1 MPFENSL
8 ISILFG
14 NPFVFLVIVLSL
26 IISLSIHEFAH
37 AYVADR
43 LGDNTA
49 KILGRVTL
57 DPRAHLDPIGLLML
71 LFAGFGW
78 GRPVPFNP
86 INLKN
91 PKRDSALIALAG
103 PVSNFILAAVL
114 TLFVKVFSTFSPI
127 VMILLPLIYYNLIL
141 GVFNLIPVHPLDGF
155 KVVAGMLPPH
165 LYIQWM
171 QMQSYGVLILIL
183 LILTNSLNVVIRPVL
198 NLLTYVLGL

>member
-1 MPFENSL
+1 MPFQNTLIGLL
-8 ISILFG
+8 ISSPISFII
-14 NPFVFLVIVLSL
+14 IVGAL

-37 AYVADR
+37 AYVADK

-49 KILGRVTL
+49 RILGRVTI
-57 DPRAHLDPIGLLML
+57 DPRAHLDPVGTLML

-78 GRPVPFNP
+78 GKPVPFNP

-91 PKRDSALIALAG
+91 PKRDSALIAFAG
-103 PVSNFILAAVL
+103 PMSNFIMALGF
-114 TLFVKVFSTFSPI
+114 TLIVKLIGVSSLLSA
-127 VMILLPLIYYNLIL
+127 ILLPLVYYNLIL

-155 KVVAGMLPPH
+155 KVVAGILPPN

-171 QMQSYGVLILIL
+171 QMQSYGVVILII
-183 LILTNSLNVVIRPVL
+183 LIFTNSLSVVIGPIL